1 MDETDCNHR
10 KPDRQPS
17 EYEMTKSHKPHFI
30 TNQQQEQSDRP
41 NRKGILKNPRY
52 VVSGSIALFTF
63 VLVVAFIILYMVR
76 STHQTTERAWVTV
89 QNATIVGP
97 LIANNVPRANILFQ
111 NSGRSPA
118 LTTKIR
124 LLMTVWTSS
133 KLPDWEMPPILTT
146 DAESVGVIGPG
157 SVVSQGLYLM
167 TPLSEEQ
174 GVHLERKDW
183 FIVTLGV
190 VSYIDIFGNPH
201 ETKLCL
207 IWRDPSTESLSP
219 CEKWNEAN

>member
-1 MDETDCNHR
+1 MDESASNHR
-10 KPDRQPS
+10 APEHEPP
-17 EYEMTKSHKPHFI
+17 EYKMTKPHEPNF
-30 TNQQQEQSDRP
+30 TTDQQQERSDQA

-52 VVSGSIALFTF
+52 VVSGSLALFTF
-63 VLVVAFIILYMVR
+63 VLIVASVILYLLR
-76 STHQTTERAWVTV
+76 NTHQSAERAWVTV
-89 QNATIVGP
+89 QKATIVGP
-97 LIANNVPRANILFQ
+97 LIANNVPRATILFQ

-124 LLMTVWTSS
+124 LLMIVWTSS
-133 KLPDWEMPPILTT
+133 KLPDWEMPPILTA

-190 VSYIDIFGNPH
+190 VSYVDIFGNPH

-207 IWRDPSTESLSP
+207 IWRDTSTDSLSP
-219 CEKWNEAN
+219 CEKWNEVN

>member
-1 MDETDCNHR
+1 MDDTDGNHR
-10 KPDRQPS
+10 KPEREPS
-17 EYEMTKSHKPHFI
+17 EYEIAKPHKPDF
-30 TNQQQEQSDRP
+30 TTDQQQAQSDPP
-41 NRKGILKNPRY
+41 NRKGILKNPKY
-52 VVSGSIALFTF
+52 VLSGSIALFAF
-63 VLVVAFIILYMVR
+63 ILIVASIILYVLR
-76 STHQTTERAWVTV
+76 STHQTAERARVTI
-89 QNATIVGP
+89 QKATIVGP
-97 LIANNVPRANILFQ
+97 LIANNVPRAKILFQ

-124 LLMTVWTSS
+124 LVMTVWTSN

-190 VSYIDIFGNPH
+190 VSYFDIFGNPH

-207 IWRDPSTESLSP
+207 IWRDTTTESLSP
-219 CEKWNEAN
+219 CERWNEAN

>member
-1 MDETDCNHR
+1 
-10 KPDRQPS
+10 
-17 EYEMTKSHKPHFI
+17 MTKSHKPHF
-30 TNQQQEQSDRP
+30 TTDQQQEQSDQS
-41 NRKGILKNPRY
+41 NRKGILNNPRY
-52 VVSGSIALFTF
+52 GVTGSIALFTL
-63 VLVVAFIILYMVR
+63 VLVVASIILYMLR
-76 STHQTTERAWVTV
+76 ATHQTTERAWVTV
-89 QNATIVGP
+89 QSATIVGP
-97 LIANNVPRANILFQ
+97 LIANNVPRAKILFQ

-133 KLPDWEMPPILTT
+133 KLPDWEIPPILTT
-146 DAESVGVIGPG
+146 DAESVGVISPG
-157 SVVSQGLYLM
+157 SVVSQDLYLL

-183 FIVTLGV
+183 LIVTLGV
-190 VSYIDIFGNPH
+190 VSYFDIFGNPH

-207 IWRDPSTESLSP
+207 IWRDTSTESLSP

>member
-1 MDETDCNHR
+1 MDDTDGNHR
-10 KPDRQPS
+10 KPEREPS
-17 EYEMTKSHKPHFI
+17 EYETAKPHKPDF
-30 TNQQQEQSDRP
+30 TTDQQQAQSDP
-41 NRKGILKNPRY
+41 PTRKGILKNPRN
-52 VVSGSIALFTF
+52 VLRGSIALFAF
-63 VLVVAFIILYMVR
+63 VLIVICLILYMLR
-76 STHQTTERAWVTV
+76 STHQTAERARVTV
-89 QNATIVGP
+89 QKATIVGP
-97 LIANNVPRANILFQ
+97 LIANNVPRAKILFQ

-124 LLMTVWTSS
+124 LVMTVWTSN

-146 DAESVGVIGPG
+146 DAESVGVIGSG
-157 SVVSQGLYLM
+157 SVVSQDLSLM

>member
-1 MDETDCNHR
+1 MDEATSNHR
-10 KPDRQPS
+10 AFEREPF
-17 EYEMTKSHKPHFI
+17 EYEMPKPCNPHSI
-30 TNQQQEQSDRP
+30 TDQQQEPSDQP
-41 NRKGILKNPRY
+41 NRKGILKNPKY
-52 VVSGSIALFTF
+52 VLSGSIALFAF
-63 VLVVAFIILYMVR
+63 ILIVASIILYLLR
-76 STHQTTERAWVTV
+76 STHQTAERARVTI
-89 QNATIVGP
+89 QKATIVGP
-97 LIANNVPRANILFQ
+97 LIANNVPRAIILFQ

-124 LLMTVWTSS
+124 LVMTVWTSN

-157 SVVSQGLYLM
+157 SVVSQDLSLM

-190 VSYIDIFGNPH
+190 VSYIDIFGNQH